1 VTAGGGARTLK
12 PGRRLVAAAAADTEQ
27 QRHQNENDSALD
39 YGVV

>member
-1 VTAGGGARTLK
+1 VTAGGGALTLK
-12 PGRRLVAAAAADTEQ
+12 PGRRLVAAAADTEQ